1 MACTLLL
8 SSQCVQSVCSWIQ
21 LHVISHFP
29 MYLLHLQHD
38 ILGITFFLSP
48 SVAAFI
54 IHFLSRHFPLP
65 LDSYLPPCFG
75 ARLSPAPRS
84 ARSLHRSARPLRP
97 WESRRSSGQPLAPR
111 PAPRGTTGPAIA
123 DRSPHGAA
131 EPGRRQLQCSHR
143 SVPPASPWCRAARPA
158 ATAPACPA
166 RNSARRGAEEGP
178 ISSRGGGGGDAGAT
192 QSQRGKQP
200 TARPGMGAPRWVR
213 LMLLPRVLWGSV
225 PLFFLLLPAAESIC
239 PEPCDCQ
246 QHQHLLCTN
255 RGLRSVPKAAEP
267 QDVLTYSLGGNFI
280 ANISAFDFHR
290 LAGLQR
296 LDLQYNRIRSLHPK
310 AFERL
315 DRLEEL
321 YLGNNLLPALA
332 PGTLSTLAKLR
343 ILYVNANEIGRLS
356 AASFSGLSSLVK
368 LRLDGNELGSLGD
381 STFSGLPNLLYLHL
395 ESNRIR
401 WLSRGAFTGLAKL
414 RFLDLSGNQQSS
426 LRHPDIFGPLRS
438 LHTLLLASNSLQQL
452 TGGLFQHL
460 PGLAKLSLSG
470 NRLAHLAPDAFT
482 GLGSLKELR
491 LEGNLLSHL
500 PAALLEPLSSLEA
513 LDLSRNALTS
523 LHPAT
528 FGHLD
533 RLRELSLRDN
543 ALTTVPGE
551 LFASNPALYR
561 LELEGNAWSCDCR
574 LRGLKHWLGAWHS
587 QGRLLTVFVQCRR
600 PPALAGKYLDYLQD
614 AQLPPPQDGGSCH
627 DGAAPSAA
635 SPPPSV
641 EGLGSNSSS
650 EGLPRGLPG
659 PPPSAST
666 ARLLGAPEGPAP
678 PPRAAE
684 EAASPTPPLPARPS
698 ASGLAP
704 PSAAWPRR
712 AGKARSAP
720 AAGVPP
726 LVSDPCDFNK
736 LFLCN
741 LSVETVGS
749 TSVTVRWA
757 VRPHRSPRL
766 LGPARFRLLFDRFG
780 AAVKFQRFVYLPE
793 RGEPAATL
801 RELRPDTPYLVC
813 VEGILGGR
821 VCPVAPRDHC
831 AGLVTLPESGAAAA
845 AGGSR
850 GPDQQLLTLVLLAV
864 NALLLFAALA
874 AWASR
879 LLRKKVL
886 GRRRRKA
893 APVHVRHLYSTR
905 RPLRSM
911 GTGVSNDFSG
921 FQSHRSPRGAACA
934 LSEAD
939 LIEFPCER
947 FMDSSGGGGGR
958 HGDDHLLQRFAD

>member
-1 MACTLLL
+1 
-8 SSQCVQSVCSWIQ
+8 
-21 LHVISHFP
+21 
-29 MYLLHLQHD
+29 
-38 ILGITFFLSP
+38 
-48 SVAAFI
+48 
-54 IHFLSRHFPLP
+54 
-65 LDSYLPPCFG
+65 
-75 ARLSPAPRS
+75 
-84 ARSLHRSARPLRP
+84 
-97 WESRRSSGQPLAPR
+97 
-111 PAPRGTTGPAIA
+111 
-123 DRSPHGAA
+123 
-131 EPGRRQLQCSHR
+131 
-143 SVPPASPWCRAARPA
+143 
-158 ATAPACPA
+158 
-166 RNSARRGAEEGP
+166 
-178 ISSRGGGGGDAGAT
+178 
-192 QSQRGKQP
+192 
-200 TARPGMGAPRWVR
+200 MGAPRRVR
-213 LMLLPRVLWGSV
+213 LMVLPLVLWGSV
-225 PLFFLLLPAAESIC
+225 PLFLLLLPAAESIC

-267 QDVLTYSLGGNFI
+267 QDILTYSLGGNFI

-290 LAGLQR
+290 LGGLQR

-315 DRLEEL
+315 GRLEEL

-332 PGTLSTLAKLR
+332 PGTLSALAKLR

-356 AASFSGLSSLVK
+356 AASFSGLGSLVK

-460 PGLAKLSLSG
+460 PGLAKLSLSS
-470 NRLAHLAPDAFT
+470 NRLAHLAPDAFA

-491 LEGNLLSHL
+491 LEGNLLSRL
-500 PAALLEPLSSLEA
+500 PAALLEPLTSLEA
-513 LDLSRNALTS
+513 LDLSRNALTA

-528 FGHLD
+528 FGHLG

-543 ALTTVPGE
+543 ALATLPGE
-551 LFASNPALYR
+551 LFASSPALYR

-587 QGRLLTVFVQCRR
+587 QGRLLTVFVQCRL

-614 AQLPPPQDGGSCH
+614 AQLPPPQDGGPCH
-627 DGAAPSAA
+627 
-635 SPPPSV
+635 
-641 EGLGSNSSS
+641 
-650 EGLPRGLPG
+650 G
-659 PPPSAST
+659 P
-666 ARLLGAPEGPAP
+666 
-678 PPRAAE
+678 
-684 EAASPTPPLPARPS
+684 
-698 ASGLAP
+698 
-704 PSAAWPRR
+704 
-712 AGKARSAP
+712 RSAP

-741 LSVETVGS
+741 LSVEAVGS
-749 TSVTVRWA
+749 SSVTVRWA

-780 AAVKFQRFVYLPE
+780 TAVKFQRFVYLPE

-813 VEGILGGR
+813 VEGVLGGR

-831 AGLVTLPESGAAAA
+831 AGLVTLPEGGAAAS
-845 AGGSR
+845 GSR

-893 APVHVRHLYSTR
+893 APVHVRQLYSTR

-911 GTGVSNDFSG
+911 GTGVSADFSG
-921 FQSHRSPRGAACA
+921 FQTHRPPRGAACA

-947 FMDSSGGGGGR
+947 FMDSGGGR
-958 HGDDHLLQRFAD
+958 HGEDHLLQRFAD